1 MAKKRYY
8 WLKLNEN
15 FFERDEIKILEGM
28 PNGKDYIIFYMKLL
42 LKSISTDGILIFNG
56 CIPFTPEMLSSIT
69 NTSVDTAIVATNTLI
84 KLGLMEQWDDGKLF
98 MVMTQNMIGSEG
110 DSAARVRALR
120 ERKKETKLLQCNASV
135 TKCNTDIEID
145 IDKEKDI
152 DIKIDIEKYISAWNS
167 LGLNKLVSIKN
178 KRYSSLKARI
188 SEYGEDKVLEAIE
201 IINNSNFLKG
211 NNEKNWKITFDWF
224 LKPNN
229 FIKVL
234 EGNYDDKK
242 SSNSEKAS
250 GTGFNNFEPRQ
261 YDYDDLE
268 KKLLGWDK
276 E

>member
-28 PNGKDYIIFYMKLL
+28 KNGKDYIIFYMKLL
-42 LKSISTDGILIFNG
+42 LKSISSDGILIFNG
-56 CIPFTPEMLSSIT
+56 CIPFTPEMLASIT
-69 NTSVDTAIVATNTLI
+69 NTSIDTARVATNTLI
-84 KLGLMEQWDDGKLF
+84 QLGLMEQWDDGKLF

-120 ERKKETKLLQCNASV
+120 ESKKETKLLQCNAIV
-135 TKCNTDIEID
+135 TECNTDIE

-152 DIKIDIEKYISAWNS
+152 DIKIDIDKYITAWNS

-188 SEYGEDKVLEAIE
+188 KDYGEDKVLQAISK
-201 IINNSNFLKG
+201 INNSKFLKG
-211 NNEKNWKITFDWF
+211 ENDKKWTITFDWF

-234 EGNYDDKK
+234 EGNYDDKQEK
-242 SSNSEKAS
+242 SS
-250 GTGFNNFEPRQ
+250 FNNFKSRNIYNDENKMK
-261 YDYDDLE
+261 DLE
-268 KKLLGWDK
+268 NKLLGWDK
-276 E
+276 DE